1 MTEAVQSVVIVGAGQ
16 AGCQLAD
23 SLRQL
28 GYTGAI
34 HLVGDEAHPPYQR
47 PPLSKRFLAG
57 EIPLERLALRPPV
70 FYERNNIQL
79 HLEAEVVQLDLD
91 SRALAM
97 SNGERLTFDRL
108 ALCTGAQVFRLP
120 VPGTELPGVHYLR
133 SIDDVVRIRTELEE
147 ARRIVIIGAGFIGL
161 ETAAMLAQLGK
172 CRDGSSV
179 TVIESRDRVMVRAVA
194 PPISEYFQSLH
205 REHGVDILLNHTATE
220 ICAGENGRVQ
230 SLRLGN
236 GESIAAD
243 LCIIGA
249 GVAPDIVLAAEAGL
263 ACEDGILVDEY
274 AQTSNPLV
282 VAAGD
287 CTRHPNPL
295 VGRALR
301 LESVHNAIE
310 QAKTAAATI
319 LQQQKAYRQQ
329 PWFWSDQYDVKLQM
343 VGIAEGYDT
352 VVERG
357 SREEKRFSLFYF
369 RGSQLLAVDSINS
382 PADHMQARRLLNEG
396 VPVTPEQAANPD
408 CNLKDLLTGS

>member
-1 MTEAVQSVVIVGAGQ
+1 MAEAIQSVVIVGAGQ

-28 GYTGAI
+28 GYDGAI
-34 HLVGDEAHPPYQR
+34 HLVGEEAYPPYQR
-47 PPLSKRFLAG
+47 PPLSKQFLAG
-57 EIPLERLALRPPV
+57 AIPPARLALRPPA
-70 FYERNNIQL
+70 FYEKHNIQL
-79 HLEAEVVQLDLD
+79 HLNAHVVQLDLE

-120 VPGTELPGVHYLR
+120 VPGTDLPGVHYLR
-133 SIDDVVRIRTELEE
+133 GIDDVERIKAELES

-161 ETAAMLAQLGK
+161 ETAAMLAGLGK
-172 CRDGSSV
+172 CADGSSV
-179 TVIESRDRVMVRAVA
+179 TVIESQDRVMVRAVS
-194 PPISEYFQSLH
+194 PPISDYFHALH
-205 REHGVDILLNHTATE
+205 RDHGVDILLNHTATE
-220 ICAGENGRVQ
+220 ICAGSDGRVQ
-230 SLRLGN
+230 RLRLSN
-236 GESIAAD
+236 GEFIAAD

-249 GVAPDIVLAAEAGL
+249 GVAPNIVLAAEMGL

-274 AQTSNPLV
+274 AWTSDPTV

-295 VGRALR
+295 LGRSLR

-310 QAKTAAATI
+310 QAKTAAASI
-319 LQQQKAYRQQ
+319 MGQDKPYNQQ

-343 VGIAEGYDT
+343 VGIAKGYDK

-357 SREEKRFSLFYF
+357 SREEKAFSLFYF
-369 RGSQLLAVDSINS
+369 RGGQLLAVDSVNR
-382 PADHMQARRLLNEG
+382 PGDHMQARRLLNEG
-396 VPVTPEQAANPD
+396 TSVTPEQAAD
-408 CNLKDLLTGS
+408 VDLNLKEL